1 MWLKKL
7 KKRFHRNETKKGT
20 RVKNF
25 QKEKKRKLPWNKNG
39 IKYDLKYIHKKL
51 SMNLQFRGENEHSLN
66 ILLNT
71 NIKSVIMCV
80 PSRDS
85 CTNHFVL
92 GLLVASMKLWLK
104 ACRKP

>member
-1 MWLKKL
+1 MYVTQEVAKPVMILSRNFCCSVAKKVE
-7 KKRFHRNETKKGT
+7 KDIPNETKKGT

-66 ILLNT
+66 INNT
-71 NIKSVIMCV
+71 NKYYYQI
-80 PSRDS
+80 RDYV
-85 CTNHFVL
+85 CTF
-92 GLLVASMKLWLK
+92 K
-104 ACRKP
+104 R